1 MTTKTLKP
9 RPQDA
14 DFQTRLKSLCLEY
27 GISFHVFAGEYE
39 KTSVQKEGRAVV
51 SLAGSVEK
59 ILRIV
64 YALNDLMPGVIVNGV
79 VREISKIT
87 CKDCPDRD
95 TCPTKDLLT
104 EGRRC
109 NA

>member
-51 SLAGSVEK
+51 SLAGSVEN
-59 ILRIV
+59 ILRLV
-64 YALNDLMPGVIVNGV
+64 DALNYLMLESSSTAWYERSARLPARTVQTGTPVQQRIY
-79 VREISKIT
+79 
-87 CKDCPDRD
+87 
-95 TCPTKDLLT
+95 
-104 EGRRC
+104 
-109 NA
+109 